1 MARIGQKRAKTGKNK
16 GDKQVKL
23 LDYLDEIINTY
34 YQKNNVW
41 PGRIILNKETKEKIF
56 TELEEMDLT
65 NSWVDKQDNY
75 KGISLY
81 IKKDVFIEL
90 E

>member
-1 MARIGQKRAKTGKNK
+1 MVRRSDKQGKMTKIK
-16 GDKQVKL
+16 GNKQVKL